1 MVGLG
6 IWLETMKYVKNGKFI
21 PSGLGMARK
30 VKNVENEIHTLQDL
44 EYGKNPDKQGK

>member
-30 VKNVENEIHTLQDL
+30 VKNVENEIHTLL
-44 EYGKNPDKQGK
+44 HLKYGD